1 MKINWLN
8 SNIFKIFQVYKMS
21 EWSPAIES
29 IGTIAIAIAIAIAI
43 GTEAIPS
50 H

>member
-1 MKINWLN
+1 
-8 SNIFKIFQVYKMS
+8 MS